1 MCTVTFIPSTDGIY
15 LTSNRDEHYTR
26 STAIF
31 PNKYASG
38 DGEIIYPKDRD
49 AGGSWVALKQSGDA
63 AVLLNGAFDKHQR
76 LLAYRKSRGLVFMD
90 IIKSP
95 RPDLYFEDLDL
106 GGIEPFTLI
115 VFVSGR
121 LHECI
126 WDGENKYVLQ
136 RDTSASY
143 IWSSV
148 TLYNRNARVKR
159 QQWFD
164 EWRESAKN
172 VTSESIL
179 HFHRSAG
186 NNDTENGLVMNRSDI
201 MRTVSI
207 TSIKLSPA
215 QNSMTYLDLSS
226 MQERSETLSVN
237 AKPDPTTQKPS
248 LGTRK
253 FFIRLF
259 NREYW
264 PHHLVYAPV
273 YLYWIWLSLKARSF
287 FFFNTANPSIKNG
300 GFLMESKKKIYDIMP
315 AELYPKTIYCKSDA
329 APVAVKALIAANN
342 LSLPFIAKP
351 DIGLQGL
358 GVTMINS
365 ENDLAKYLR
374 GNKVDFL
381 LQEFVARKN
390 EIGIFYY
397 RIPGESQG
405 RISGIVGKE
414 FIKILG
420 DGRSTIEQLLLSQDR
435 YVLQFNSLKVSYG
448 NYLQTVLPPGVEKT
462 LAPFGNH
469 RRGAK
474 FTDQTGNVNQKLT
487 QTVDALCKK
496 VPGFFYGRLDIK
508 FDDFDDLCE
517 GKNFSIIEINGAGS
531 EPTHIYDPR
540 HTLFFV
546 WKEVI
551 RHWQILFTISRLNA
565 SREGI
570 KYLSMRDGLKMFSDN
585 RRQLKLLSE

>member
-1 MCTVTFIPSTDGIY
+1 MCTVTFIPAKDGIY
-15 LTSNRDEHYTR
+15 LTSNRDEHHTR
-26 STAIF
+26 SSAIF
-31 PNKYASG
+31 PNKYASAE
-38 DGEIIYPKDRD
+38 GEIIYPKDRD

-76 LLAYRKSRGLVFMD
+76 LLTYRKSRGLIFME
-90 IIKSP
+90 IIKAP
-95 RPDLYFEDLDL
+95 KPDLYFDELDL
-106 GGIEPFTLI
+106 RGIEPFTLI
-115 VFVSGR
+115 VFVSER
-121 LHECI
+121 LYECI
-126 WDGENKYVLQ
+126 WDGEYKYVLQ

-148 TLYNRNARVKR
+148 TLYNRNARLRR

-172 VTSESIL
+172 VTPENIL

-186 NNDTENGLVMNRSDI
+186 NNDDENGLVMNRNNI

-226 MQERSETLSVN
+226 MQERSETISPN
-237 AKPDPTTQKPS
+237 AKPATSAQKPS
-248 LGTRK
+248 LGARR
-253 FFIRLF
+253 FFIKLF

-264 PHHLVYAPV
+264 PHHLVYAPI
-273 YLYWIWLSLKARSF
+273 YLYWLWLSLKARSF
-287 FFFNTANPSIKNG
+287 FFFNAANPSIKNG
-300 GFLMESKKKIYDIMP
+300 GFLMESKKAIYDIMP
-315 AELYPKTIYCKSDA
+315 TELYPKTIYCKSDT
-329 APVAVKALIAANN
+329 APEAVNALITANN
-342 LSLPFIAKP
+342 LNFPFIVKP

-358 GVTMINS
+358 GVSLINS
-365 ENDLAKYLR
+365 ENDLSKYLR
-374 GNKVDFL
+374 TNKVDFL
-381 LQEFVARKN
+381 LQEFVAR
-390 EIGIFYY
+390 EYEMGIFYY
-397 RIPGESQG
+397 CIPGESHG

-420 DGRSTIEQLLLSQDR
+420 DGVSTIEQLLLSQDR
-435 YVLQFNSLKVSYG
+435 YVLQLNSLKISYG
-448 NYLQTVLPPGVEKT
+448 NYLQTVLPAGEEKT

-474 FTDQTGNVNQKLT
+474 FTDQTGKANQQLT
-487 QTVDALCKK
+487 QTIDALCKR

-508 FDDFDDLCE
+508 FDDFDELCE
-517 GKNFSIIEINGAGS
+517 GKNFSVIEINGAGS

-565 SREGI
+565 GREGI
-570 KYLSMRDGLKMFSDN
+570 RYMSVGEGLKMFRDN
-585 RRQLKLLSE
+585 RWQLKLLSE